1 MFEFQKDG
9 YVSIKMNDYAN
20 GNPKDETGCAF
31 HLTVKGL
38 GDQSIS
44 GTAQVFLSWKE
55 LKTVIQGFQSEM
67 NKASRR
73 YAEEHEDDEEISV
86 ADLTTN
92 LMKGFFGC

>member
-31 HLTVKGL
+31 RMTVKGL
-38 GDQSIS
+38 G
-44 GTAQVFLSWKE
+44 GTSEVFLSWKE

-67 NKASRR
+67 NKATRR
-73 YAEEHEDDEEISV
+73 FAEEQEEQEELSV
-86 ADLTTN
+86 ADMTTN